1 MIWALVE
8 GINFLGLLVFSLS
21 CPWSGL
27 RKEEFEV
34 IHSFE
39 KSYIRKFIAFKRR
52 ERLKNFIV
60 YWLFES
66 LFIQRKKESIFRS

>member
-1 MIWALVE
+1 VLVE
-8 GINFLGLLVFSLS
+8 GIDFLGSLVFSLP

-39 KSYIRKFIAFKRR
+39 KKYIRKFSAFKKR
-52 ERLKNFIV
+52 EH
-60 YWLFES
+60 
-66 LFIQRKKESIFRS
+66 